1 MNRVQPK
8 QETQFP
14 SQILMVLQGYFLKQ
28 NDDNGSSA
36 GGHENSGWML
46 WESDKPSQFA
56 EW

>member
-56 EW
+56 E